1 MNVDDVIY
9 DSLSVFFRKFGV
21 SEIELCHRDEGFL
34 GPGEKPV
41 NGCVGNQSWE
51 VPASDSEGVTGGGH
65 GKDNVEVVP
74 SFFKEE
80 VPKFL
85 LGLLIS
91 VALGLVF
98 NFISH
103 VFLFFLV
110 EKRGHHTD
118 GQQVVD
124 ELQKSF
130 LDDMGIGE
138 QEEHRATAEV
148 VEENFQ
154 ILSELLFLVSSG

>member
-1 MNVDDVIY
+1 VNVDDVVY

-21 SEIELCHRDEGFL
+21 SKIELCHRDEGFL
-34 GPGEKPV
+34 GPSEKPV
-41 NGCVGNQSWE
+41 DGGVRNQSRE
-51 VPASDSEGVTGGGH
+51 VPAPDSEGIAGGGH

-74 SFFKEE
+74 CFFKEE

-85 LGLLIS
+85 LSLLIS
-91 VALGLVF
+91 VALGLIF
-98 NFISH
+98 YFISH
-103 VFLFFLV
+103 VFLFLLV
-110 EKRGHHTD
+110 KKRGHHTD

-124 ELQKSF
+124 QLQKSF

-148 VEENFQ
+148 VEKNFQ